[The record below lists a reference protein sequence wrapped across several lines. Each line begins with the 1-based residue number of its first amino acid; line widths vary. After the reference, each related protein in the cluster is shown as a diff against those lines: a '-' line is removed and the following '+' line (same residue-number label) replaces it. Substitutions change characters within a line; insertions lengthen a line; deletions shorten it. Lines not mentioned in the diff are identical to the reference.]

1 MSPTPPLPPH
11 RPPFSYPFPA
21 PEDRKMGLHY
31 SKKFILT
38 ELIFC
43 RRDQPWSSCAG
54 LPMEIWTLNACLVE
68 WEGGSRKRGWR
79 GLRSGWCMGG
89 VRWGCGCVWGL
100 FSGGVLYDLSA
111 QRWFK
116 DKIFVCLNILSF
128 YSVILFGIFQ
138 NDSP

>member
-1 MSPTPPLPPH
+1 VCAREKKEKNNHEQIYRIHIQPDAKCDQEGEKREGRPQKMSPTPPLPPH

-54 LPMEIWTLNACLVE
+54 LPMEIWTLIACLAE
-68 WEGGSRKRGWR
+68 WEGGLEKGA
-79 GLRSGWCMGG
+79 GG
-89 VRWGCGCVWGL
+89 G
-100 FSGGVLYDLSA
+100 
-111 QRWFK
+111 
-116 DKIFVCLNILSF
+116 
-128 YSVILFGIFQ
+128 
-138 NDSP
+138 